1 MKIALAQI
9 NPTLGAFEEN
19 AKKII
24 DFCERAHLM
33 NAELVV
39 FPEACLFGYHPM
51 DLLELPWIVQE
62 QEKYIQWIHKRIP
75 KGLGV
80 FIGAIT
86 MNPKKTGKLF
96 WNSTLFLVHGQKP
109 KVFGKQLL
117 PNYDVFDEDRH
128 IESSETKNNVFT
140 YKGHKILVTICE
152 DIWGWSFPGAPR
164 FSLHR
169 TNPLAEMKVKG
180 IDLVV
185 NMSASPY
192 TKTKYK
198 NRNKVVKATAGHF
211 KAPMVYVNMVG
222 AQDELIFDGGS
233 FAVNRKGKVVAQL
246 SRFAEEISIFD
257 LAKEKGHVEKI
268 EDSYKDLH
276 RALVSGIRDFVQKSG
291 FKKIII
297 GLSGG
302 VDSAVVACLAVEA
315 VGSEN
320 VTTVM
325 LPGPFTSR
333 LSIVLAEQ
341 LAKKLKTKH
350 ISISITESYNAM
362 LASLE
367 KKIGVKEFGLMNENL
382 QARIRGVKLMALTN
396 QDGSLLLGCSNKS
409 ELAVGYS
416 TLYGDLCGALLPIGD
431 LLKTEVY
438 KLAEAIN
445 QEKNWIPEEVLTRA
459 PTAELRLNQKDQ
471 DTLPPYEELDKTVTD
486 LIEHFKKPT
495 NEQQRKV
502 FRQNLRSEFKRWQSA
517 PILKVS
523 DHAFGRG
530 RRFPVAQQFRFSN

>member
-9 NPTLGAFEEN
+9 NPTLGAFKEN
-19 AKKII
+19 AQKIV
-24 DFCERAHLM
+24 DFCERAHM
-33 NAELVV
+33 MKADLVV
-39 FPEACLFGYHPM
+39 FPEASLFGYHPM

-62 QEKYIQWIHKRIP
+62 QEKYIQWIHKKIP
-75 KGLGV
+75 KDLGV

-96 WNSTLFLVHGQKP
+96 WNSTLFLVSGQKA
-109 KVFGKQLL
+109 KIFGKQLL

-128 IESSETKNNVFT
+128 IEPSETKNNIFT
-140 YKGHKILVTICE
+140 YKGKKLLVTICE
-152 DIWGWSFPGAPR
+152 DIWAWSFPGAPR
-164 FSLHR
+164 FTLHR
-169 TNPLAEMKVKG
+169 NNPLGEMKVRG
-180 IDLVV
+180 VDLVV

-198 NRNKVVKATAGHF
+198 NRQKMVKATAQHF

-233 FAVNRKGKVVAQL
+233 FAVNSKGKVTAQL
-246 SRFAEEISIFD
+246 SRFSEEIAIFD
-257 LAKEKGHVEKI
+257 LASEKGHVEKI

-276 RALVSGIRDFVQKSG
+276 HALVSGIRDFVHKCGFQKV
-291 FKKIII
+291 II

-302 VDSAVVACLAVEA
+302 IDSAVVACLAAEA

-341 LAKKLKTKH
+341 LAKKLKTRH
-350 ISISITESYNAM
+350 INIPITDTYQTM
-362 LASLE
+362 LTALE
-367 KKIGVKEFGLMNENL
+367 KKSGVKEFGLMNENL
-382 QARIRGVKLMALTN
+382 QARLRGIALMALSN
-396 QDGSLLLGCSNKS
+396 QESALLLGCSNKS

-431 LLKTEVY
+431 LLKTQVY

-445 QEKNWIPEEVLTRA
+445 KESNLIPEEAITRP

-471 DTLPPYEELDKTVTD
+471 DTLPPYEVLDKTVVD

-495 NEQQRKV
+495 NENQRQV
-502 FRQNLRSEFKRWQSA
+502 FRQTMKSEFKRWQAA

-530 RRFPVAQQFRFSN
+530 RRFPVAQKFQFSN

>member
-9 NPTLGAFEEN
+9 NPVLGAFETN
-19 AKKII
+19 AQKII
-24 DFCERAHLM
+24 EFCERAHLM
-33 NAELVV
+33 NADIVV
-39 FPEACLFGYHPM
+39 FPEASLFGYHPM
-51 DLLELPWIVQE
+51 DLLELPWIVKE

-86 MNPKKTGKLF
+86 ENPKKTGKLF
-96 WNSTLFLVHGQKP
+96 WNSTLFLLHGQKP

-128 IESSETKNNVFT
+128 IEPSETKNNFFT
-140 YKGHKILVTICE
+140 YKGYKILVTICE

-164 FSLHR
+164 FSFHGS
-169 TNPLAEMKVKG
+169 NPLFALKGKKV
-180 IDLVV
+180 DFVV

-192 TKTKYK
+192 TKMKYR
-198 NRNKVVKATAGHF
+198 NRNKVVKATATHF

-233 FAVNRKGKVVAQL
+233 FAVNAKGKTVAQL
-246 SRFAEEISIFD
+246 SRFTEEIAIFD
-257 LAKEKGHVEKI
+257 LEKEKGQVEKI
-268 EDSYKDLH
+268 EDSFKDLH
-276 RALVSGIRDFVQKSG
+276 KALVVGIRDFVHKSG
-291 FKKIII
+291 FQKIIL

-302 VDSAVVACLAVEA
+302 VDSAVVACLAAEA

-333 LSIVLAEQ
+333 LSVVLAEQ
-341 LAKKLKTKH
+341 LAKKLKTRH
-350 ISISITESYNAM
+350 INIPINEAYQVM
-362 LASLE
+362 LAGLE
-367 KKIGVKEFGLMNENL
+367 KKSGIKEFGLMNENL
-382 QARIRGVKLMALTN
+382 QARIRGVNLMALAN
-396 QDGSLLLGCSNKS
+396 QEGALLMGCSNKS

-438 KLAEAIN
+438 KLADAIN
-445 QEKNWIPEEVLTRA
+445 DELGLIPEEILTRA

-471 DTLPPYEELDKTVTD
+471 DSLPPYEQLDKVVTN

-495 NEQQRKV
+495 NELEKKTFQL
-502 FRQNLRSEFKRWQSA
+502 NLKSEFKRWQSA

-530 RRFPVAQQFRFSN
+530 RRFPVAHQFR

>member
-9 NPTLGAFEEN
+9 NPTLGAFEKN
-19 AKKII
+19 AQKII

-33 NAELVV
+33 KADLVV
-39 FPEACLFGYHPM
+39 FPEASLFGYHPM

-96 WNSTLFLVHGQKP
+96 WNSTLFLVNGQKA
-109 KVFGKQLL
+109 KIFGKQLL

-128 IESSETKNNVFT
+128 IEPSETKNNIFT
-140 YKGHKILVTICE
+140 YKGQKILVTICE
-152 DIWGWSFPGAPR
+152 DIWGWSFPNAPR

-169 TNPLAEMKVKG
+169 TNPLKEMKVKG
-180 IDLVV
+180 LDLIV

-192 TKTKYK
+192 TKSKYK
-198 NRNKVVKATAGHF
+198 NRNKVVKATATHF

-233 FAVNRKGKVVAQL
+233 FAVNSKGKATAQL
-246 SRFAEEISIFD
+246 SRFNEEISIFD
-257 LAKEKGHVEKI
+257 LETEKGNVEKI

-276 RALVSGIRDFVQKSG
+276 HALVSGIREFVHKCGFQKV
-291 FKKIII
+291 II

-302 VDSAVVACLAVEA
+302 IDSAVVACLAAEA
-315 VGSEN
+315 LGHEN

-333 LSIVLAEQ
+333 LSVVLAEQ
-341 LAKKLKTKH
+341 LAKKLKTRH
-350 ISISITESYNAM
+350 INMPITESYNAM
-362 LASLE
+362 LASIE
-367 KKIGVKEFGLMNENL
+367 KKMGIKEFGLMNENL
-382 QARIRGVKLMALTN
+382 QARIRGVQLMALSN
-396 QDGSLLLGCSNKS
+396 QEKSLLLGCSNKS
-409 ELAVGYS
+409 ELAIGYS
-416 TLYGDLCGALLPIGD
+416 TLYGDLCGSLLPIGD

-438 KLAEAIN
+438 QLAEAIN
-445 QEKNWIPEEVLTRA
+445 KELNLIPEEVITRA
-459 PTAELRLNQKDQ
+459 PSAELRLNQKDQ
-471 DTLPPYEELDKTVTD
+471 DTLPPYEELDKNVTD

-495 NEQQRKV
+495 NDNQRQV
-502 FRQNLRSEFKRWQSA
+502 FAQTLKSEFKRWQAA

-530 RRFPVAQQFRFSN
+530 RRFPVAHQFRFSN

>member
-9 NPTLGAFEEN
+9 NPTLGAFEQN
-19 AKKII
+19 AQKIV

-33 NAELVV
+33 KADMVV
-39 FPEACLFGYHPM
+39 FPEASLFGYHPM

-75 KGLGV
+75 KNLGV

-96 WNSTLFLVHGQKP
+96 WNSTLFLVSGQKA
-109 KVFGKQLL
+109 KIFGKQLL

-128 IESSETKNNVFT
+128 IEPSETKKNIFT

-152 DIWGWSFPGAPR
+152 DIWGWSFPNAPR

-169 TNPLAEMKVKG
+169 TNPLKEMKVKG
-180 IDLVV
+180 LDLIV

-192 TKTKYK
+192 TKSKYK
-198 NRNKVVKATAGHF
+198 NRNKVVKATSEHF

-233 FAVNRKGKVVAQL
+233 FAVNKKGKVTAQL
-246 SRFAEEISIFD
+246 SRFSEEISIFD
-257 LAKEKGHVEKI
+257 LKTEKGHVEKI
-268 EDSYKDLH
+268 EDSFKDLH
-276 RALVSGIRDFVQKSG
+276 HALVSGIREYVHKCGYQKV
-291 FKKIII
+291 II

-302 VDSAVVACLAVEA
+302 IDSAVVACLATEA
-315 VGSEN
+315 LGSEN

-333 LSIVLAEQ
+333 LSVVLAEQ
-341 LAKKLKTKH
+341 LAKKLKTRH
-350 ISISITESYNAM
+350 INLPITDAYNAM
-362 LASLE
+362 LAGIE
-367 KKIGVKEFGLMNENL
+367 KKTGIKEFGLMNENL
-382 QARIRGVKLMALTN
+382 QARIRGVQLMALTN
-396 QDGSLLLGCSNKS
+396 KEKSLLLGCSNKS
-409 ELAVGYS
+409 ELAIGYS

-445 QEKNWIPEEVLTRA
+445 KETDLIPEEIIKRA

-471 DTLPPYEELDKTVTD
+471 DTLPPYDELDKNVTD
-486 LIEHFKKPT
+486 LIEHFKKPA
-495 NEQQRKV
+495 NEKQKQV
-502 FRQNLRSEFKRWQSA
+502 FAQTLKSEFKRWQAA

-530 RRFPVAQQFRFSN
+530 RRFPVAHQFRFSN

>member
-9 NPTLGAFEEN
+9 NPTLGAFESN

-33 NAELVV
+33 NADLVV
-39 FPEACLFGYHPM
+39 FPEATLFGYHPM

-109 KVFGKQLL
+109 KIFGKQLL

-128 IESSETKNNVFT
+128 IESSETKNNIFT

-152 DIWGWSFPGAPR
+152 DIWAWSFPGAPR
-164 FSLHR
+164 FTLHR
-169 TNPLAEMKVKG
+169 SNPLAEMKVKG
-180 IDLVV
+180 LDLIV

-198 NRNKVVKATAGHF
+198 NRNKVVKATAMHF
-211 KAPMVYVNMVG
+211 KTPMVYVNMVG

-233 FAVNRKGKVVAQL
+233 FAVSAKGKTTAQL
-246 SRFAEEISIFD
+246 SRFSEEISIFD
-257 LAKEKGHVEKI
+257 LDKEKGQIDKI
-268 EDSYKDLH
+268 EDSFGDLH
-276 RALVSGIRDFVQKSG
+276 KALVSGVRDFVHKCGFQKV
-291 FKKIII
+291 IL

-302 VDSAVVACLAVEA
+302 IDSAVVACLAVEA
-315 VGSEN
+315 LGSEN

-325 LPGPFTSR
+325 MPGPFTSR
-333 LSIVLAEQ
+333 LSVVLAEQ
-341 LAKKLKTKH
+341 VAKKLKTKY
-350 ISISITESYNAM
+350 INLPINDSYQTM
-362 LASLE
+362 LQSLE
-367 KKIGVKEFGLMNENL
+367 KKSGVNEFGLMNENL
-382 QARIRGVKLMALTN
+382 QARIRAVKLMALAN
-396 QDGSLLLGCSNKS
+396 QGQALLLGCSNKS

-438 KLAEAIN
+438 KLAEFIN
-445 QEKNWIPEEVLTRA
+445 KKNDYLPEEIITRA

-471 DTLPPYEELDKTVTD
+471 DTLPPYEDLDKVVTD

-495 NEQQRKV
+495 TEIQKKTFQL
-502 FRQNLRSEFKRWQSA
+502 NLKSEFKRWQAA

-530 RRFPVAQQFRFSN
+530 RRFPVAHRFSI